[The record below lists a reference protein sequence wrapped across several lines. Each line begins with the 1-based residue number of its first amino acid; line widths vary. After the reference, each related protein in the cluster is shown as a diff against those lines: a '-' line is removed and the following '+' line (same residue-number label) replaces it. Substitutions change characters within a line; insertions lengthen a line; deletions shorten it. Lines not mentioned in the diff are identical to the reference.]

1 MAELAASC
9 PFYSTVIPLMQV
21 STNNRAS
28 LANLLRSSAQRRT
41 SIESL
46 SIQPQRRH
54 ASSSTNQSKL
64 DLSTSRAAGQT
75 PLPLS
80 EYLHIKRGRKE
91 RGLVSGILIYMNK

>member
-28 LANLLRSSAQRRT
+28 LANLLRSSVQRRT

-75 PLPLS
+75 LLSLS
-80 EYLHIKRGRKE
+80 EYLQIKRGRRE
-91 RGLVSGILIYMNK
+91 REILSSIVL

>member
-1 MAELAASC
+1 MPELAASC

-21 STNNRAS
+21 ATNNRAS
-28 LANLLRSSAQRRT
+28 LANLLRSSVQRRT

-64 DLSTSRAAGQT
+64 DLSTSRATGQAH
-75 PLPLS
+75 LPFVAYVQIWS
-80 EYLHIKRGRKE
+80 ERKTLGDCGRT
-91 RGLVSGILIYMNK
+91 VMSI